1 MAKCKSLAR
10 SNQGQVLGGGG
21 YGGYG
26 LSVKA
31 FSYYIAIGI
40 DLSTQNQT
48 DDSAHIR
55 MLPSE
60 TRLFFDFFYWT
71 GSQLTIT
78 SLCFQ
83 VAVASMCFSARY
95 HQPLFPSSLFL
106 VCASQLAITSLC
118 FPAHCF

>member
-1 MAKCKSLAR
+1 M
-10 SNQGQVLGGGG
+10 GGGS
-21 YGGYG
+21 YS

-60 TRLFFDFFYWT
+60 TRLFFDFFI
-71 GSQLTIT
+71 G
-78 SLCFQ
+78 
-83 VAVASMCFSARY
+83 
-95 HQPLFPSSLFL
+95 PGPSSLSLASVSRSLLL
-106 VCASQLAITSLC
+106 VCAS
-118 FPAHCF
+118 